1 MTATTTT
8 PEPIVFEYDLAEP
21 PHKVWRALTE
31 PQLLAAWL
39 GPNDIRPEV
48 GAQFQIDGVRGSPPV
63 HCRILQAEPQRQLR
77 WQQWERDDADAYN
90 TLVESLVSFELSE
103 LPDGGT
109 HLRLVHEEF
118 ATCPIV
124 AMAGAA
130 APSAVTSIL
139 PRSRRRRVPARMT
152 SAPTIVCSLRVLRKA
167 A

>member
-1 MTATTTT
+1 MTATTAT
-8 PEPIVFEYDLAEP
+8 PAPIVLEYDLAEP

-48 GAQFQIDGVRGSPPV
+48 GAQFQIDGIGGSAPV

-77 WQQWERDDADAYN
+77 WHQWERDDADACG
-90 TLVESLVSFELSE
+90 TVVESLVSFELSA

-118 ATCPIV
+118 ATYQIV
-124 AMAGAA
+124 AMAGAV
-130 APSAVTSIL
+130 APSAATAVL
-139 PRSRRRRVPARMT
+139 PFSRHRRVRARMT
-152 SAPTIVCSLRVLRKA
+152 PAPTIACSLSVLRRA